1 MKKAYRILAILLCLS
16 MLFALAA
23 CSAKQE
29 NTTEDQKPDE
39 TATETTDTAEPSGDA
54 PASEEA
60 PEEMTLS
67 VAWWGGAARNERI
80 EKTLDLYSELNP
92 NVSFSTA
99 TNNFSDHYTAM
110 ATAAASSDLPD
121 MWLVQTQLW
130 LNQFVSSDQLLDL
143 TPYIESGALDIS
155 KIPEAVLAG
164 GRASDGKIY
173 AIGASYNSPALQY
186 NKSALDAAGI
196 TVVCIPIHAV
206 FSCSCDNSESKL
218 NDGKSISHGCFTIIL
233 LSLQSSGSS
242 PRRFIFSYTL

>member
-121 MWLVQTQLW
+121 MWLLSASLW
-130 LNQFVSSDQLLDL
+130 LNQFAGSNQLLDL
-143 TPYIESGALDIS
+143 TPYIESGALDVRFLR
-155 KIPEAVLAG
+155 PFWNLDVRMME
-164 GRASDGKIY
+164 
-173 AIGASYNSPALQY
+173 
-186 NKSALDAAGI
+186 KSMQLVQATADQR
-196 TVVCIPIHAV
+196 
-206 FSCSCDNSESKL
+206 CS
-218 NDGKSISHGCFTIIL
+218 IIRL
-233 LSLQSSGSS
+233 HWRLRELQSKMV
-242 PRRFIFSYTL
+242 

>member
-121 MWLVQTQLW
+121 MWLLSASLW
-130 LNQFVSSDQLLDL
+130 LNQFAGSNQLLDL
-143 TPYIESGALDIS
+143 TPYIESGALDVS
-155 KIPEAVLAG
+155 QIPETH
-164 GRASDGKIY
+164 S
-173 AIGASYNSPALQY
+173 
-186 NKSALDAAGI
+186 GI
-196 TVVCIPIHAV
+196 WTC
-206 FSCSCDNSESKL
+206 E
-218 NDGKSISHGCFTIIL
+218 
-233 LSLQSSGSS
+233 
-242 PRRFIFSYTL
+242 

>member
-67 VAWWGGAARNERI
+67 VAWWGGSARNERI

-196 TVVCIPIHAV
+196 TVENAWIWNRLHRSARK
-206 FSCSCDNSESKL
+206 FM
-218 NDGKSISHGCFTIIL
+218 
-233 LSLQSSGSS
+233 
-242 PRRFIFSYTL
+242 RRRA